1 MLERER
7 ERGGWEGERGGR
19 DRQTKRDAERY
30 RQTEAETERER
41 ERQRQRQRKRGREQ
55 LYCHLWIELI
65 SHKSFATCS
74 HTIQNSWMQC
84 NITFV
89 HS

>member
-41 ERQRQRQRKRGREQ
+41 ETEAETEKERERAT
-55 LYCHLWIELI
+55 LL
-65 SHKSFATCS
+65 SFMDR
-74 HTIQNSWMQC
+74 I
-84 NITFV
+84 NIT
-89 HS
+89 